1 MNTQTLLPLCSF
13 FIEPHHPSERT
24 RQYSLVEVQV
34 CMECAN
40 VLVYSGYD
48 GLFVFS
54 FFFCNECLEAFQK

>member
-13 FIEPHHPSERT
+13 FIEPHNPSERT
-24 RQYSLVEVQV
+24 QQYSLVEMQV

-54 FFFCNECLEAFQK
+54 FFSCNDG